1 VSAGEQESFDFAFID
16 ADKEGYD
23 SYYELCL
30 LLMRKGGII
39 AFDNTLWDGKV
50 VSDED
55 QSVSTVAL
63 RKLNDKIAKD
73 SRVMAVQMNVGDG
86 LTLCTKL

>member
-1 VSAGEQESFDFAFID
+1 MILKNISITD
-16 ADKEGYD
+16 ADKGGYD

-50 VSDED
+50 VRYFKDFIKRRLFGFYSEEYLLP
-55 QSVSTVAL
+55 SISNH
-63 RKLNDKIAKD
+63 LN
-73 SRVMAVQMNVGDG
+73 S
-86 LTLCTKL
+86 LCTLITVSLEL

>member
-1 VSAGEQESFDFAFID
+1 MACDISEDFTNIAKKFWSEAGVSQKIRLEIAPAADTLQALVSAGEQDFDFAFID
-16 ADKEGYD
+16 ADKQGYD

-50 VSDED
+50 V
-55 QSVSTVAL
+55 
-63 RKLNDKIAKD
+63 R
-73 SRVMAVQMNVGDG
+73 
-86 LTLCTKL
+86 

>member
-1 VSAGEQESFDFAFID
+1 MSAGEQESFDFAFID

-50 VSDED
+50 VRYFKSE
-55 QSVSTVAL
+55 L
-63 RKLNDKIAKD
+63 RLFISLKY
-73 SRVMAVQMNVGDG
+73 
-86 LTLCTKL
+86 